1 VATLREAMRVAIVSH
16 RSNATNLALAARGWP
31 GVPAELLSPREA
43 LLALSR
49 GDVALGRLDVCAE
62 LDGVEDGLWALER
75 LVEAGVRVLNR
86 PAALLSA
93 HDKLLTARALRRAG
107 LPHPRTILVERH
119 GRSPDLDFPAVLK
132 PRFGS
137 WGRDV
142 FMCRNRDEL
151 ERTLETLRSRA
162 WFRFTGALAQELIR
176 PLGYDLRLVVAR
188 GKVVGAA
195 RRIAPPGEWRTN
207 AALGASVVATTPS
220 PVASRLALEA
230 AAASG
235 LDLVGVDLLPTG
247 PGGFCVIELNGAVD
261 FRPVYSMPG
270 RDVFADA
277 MAALGGT
284 RPDETPDLESA
295 AAVPS

>member
-1 VATLREAMRVAIVSH
+1 MRVAIVSH
-16 RSNATNLALAARGWP
+16 RPSPTNLALAAGGWN
-31 GVPAELLSPREA
+31 GVHVELLSPREA
-43 LLALSR
+43 LLTLAA
-49 GDVALGRLDVCAE
+49 GDIALGRLDVCE
-62 LDGVEDGLWALER
+62 GLDGVEDGLWALER
-75 LVEAGVRVLNR
+75 LAEAGVRVLNR

-93 HDKLLTARALRRAG
+93 HDKLLTARALRRAA

-119 GRSPDLDFPAVLK
+119 GPSPDLDFPAVLK

-142 FMCRNRDEL
+142 LLCRDRDEL
-151 ERTLETLRSRA
+151 ERSLETLRFRP
-162 WFRFTGALAQELIR
+162 WFRRTGALAQELIR
-176 PLGYDLRLVVAR
+176 PLGYDLRLIVAR
-188 GKVVGAA
+188 KRVVGAA

-207 AALGASVVATTPS
+207 AALGASIVATSPP
-220 PVASRLALEA
+220 PVASKLALAA

-261 FRPVYSMPG
+261 FRPAYSPPG

-277 MAALGGT
+277 MAALAGWSVGDAEAE
-284 RPDETPDLESA
+284 PV